1 MTTASQTKRARRVR
15 SGWKHDV
22 RTETRMIRRSQPCQG
37 TEGRGNWRCIVWC
50 LENTERG
57 PGSWSTVSK
66 GEWYHTRSEGEAE
79 ARWYRVRRP
88 WQGIWNL
95 LGHDGK
101 QQVEF
106 RERNVLMRLTL
117 SEHPLTAVGRE
128 QPQERQPT
136 AKHGCHLRKSALR
149 KVRYLSQVSQL
160 RATSIVTT

>member
-1 MTTASQTKRARRVR
+1 MSKQRPEWLEGASHARARRA
-15 SGWKHDV
+15 
-22 RTETRMIRRSQPCQG
+22 EG
-37 TEGRGNWRCIVWC
+37 TGGAVWC

-106 RERNVLMRLTL
+106 RQRNVLMRLTL
-117 SEHPLTAVGRE
+117 SEHPLTAVGKE
-128 QPQERQPT
+128 WPQERQPT
-136 AKHGCHLRKSALR
+136 AQRGCHSERVPC
-149 KVRYLSQVSQL
+149 VRFGTLARCPNLAPPAS
-160 RATSIVTT
+160 